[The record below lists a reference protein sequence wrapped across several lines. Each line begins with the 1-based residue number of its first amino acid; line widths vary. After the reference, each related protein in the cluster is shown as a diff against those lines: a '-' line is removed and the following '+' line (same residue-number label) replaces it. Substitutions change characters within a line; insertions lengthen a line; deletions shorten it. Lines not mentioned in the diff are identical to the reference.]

1 MELSG
6 QHRAVAALP
15 PGNNTRTHLNWSLW
29 GPMRSGRAGEDKNI
43 LILPGFETRTIQLVA

>member
-15 PGNNTRTHLNWSLW
+15 LGHNIRTHLILGSL
-29 GPMRSGRAGEDKNI
+29 GPAGDPDELEKI
-43 LILPGFETRTIQLVA
+43 KTF

>member
-15 PGNNTRTHLNWSLW
+15 PGNNTRTHLIGGSL
-29 GPMRSGRAGEDKNI
+29 GPRGDPDELEKI
-43 LILPGFETRTIQLVA
+43 KTF